1 MATTLKVI
9 NELFDETIEEITNN
23 PENWQSFLKTASMN
37 YKYSFSDQL
46 LIYAQR
52 PNSTACADY
61 DTWNNVFGR
70 YVKGEG
76 IALLTEYNGRPK
88 LRYVWDIKNTHIKY
102 RSNGKKIDLWKIEKN
117 YEEKVINSLK
127 NKYSN
132 LQLENSFSD
141 VIKSISNNLL

>member
-9 NELFDETIEEITNN
+9 NELFDETIEEISRDS
-23 PENWQSFLKTASMN
+23 ESWQSFLKTASMN

-46 LIYAQR
+46 LIYAQS

-76 IALLTEYNGRPK
+76 IALLTEHNGKPR

-102 RSNGKKIDLWKIEKN
+102 HSNGKRIELWKIEK
-117 YEEKVINSLK
+117 
-127 NKYSN
+127 
-132 LQLENSFSD
+132 
-141 VIKSISNNLL
+141 SIED